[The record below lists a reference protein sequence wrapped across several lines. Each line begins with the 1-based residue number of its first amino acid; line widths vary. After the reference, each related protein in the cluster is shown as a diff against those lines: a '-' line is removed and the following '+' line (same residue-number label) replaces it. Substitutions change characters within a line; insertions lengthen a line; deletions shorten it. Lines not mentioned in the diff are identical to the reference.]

1 MEEDK
6 IALLLEWIHITT
18 ALMFI
23 IGVVGYYLTVTHA
36 AKEKDVKV
44 VKGLMT
50 LGMKFEKYFILPGEA
65 ILFFAGLFTAWRE
78 NVPILG
84 FLQGGNVNWLL
95 VSLILFVSRFPLIML
110 IDVPHE
116 KLLNKKLEDAL
127 NRGQVTQELREAFAD
142 KSARAVEIYGLAAI
156 VVIIFLMVMK
166 PF

>member
-6 IALLLEWIHITT
+6 IALLLEWIHITS
-18 ALMFI
+18 AFMFI
-23 IGVVGYYLTVTHA
+23 IGVVGHYLTVTHA

-50 LGMKFEKYFILPGEA
+50 LGLKFEKFFILPGEA
-65 ILFFAGLFTAWRE
+65 LLFFAGLFAAWRG

-95 VSLILFVSRFPLIML
+95 VSLILFISSFPLIML
-110 IDVPHE
+110 VDVPHE
-116 KLLNKKLEDAL
+116 KLVNKKLEEA
-127 NRGQVTQELREAFAD
+127 LREGRVTPDLQAAFAD
-142 KSARAVEIYGLAAI
+142 KTVRAVEIYGLAVIAVI
-156 VVIIFLMVMK
+156 VFLMVMK